1 MSGWQKIRPSREY
14 NKIRESVMKTKS
26 GKNFKITT
34 IIYLLYFGLY
44 LLIGIS
50 MLIKQPFGSPPDE
63 YNRYLIPQYIAENG
77 SLPNGFEEEIR
88 IHGYGFSYGFQPILP
103 YMLQGFCMRLTGHFT
118 ASGTAL
124 LYSARAVNLALGMVT
139 AWIVLLL
146 ARQWFSDRRFG
157 WLFAF
162 LTTFLPQSI
171 FVHTYVNTDSCCMLS
186 IAVMLLGLT
195 LGFKEGF
202 STRCC
207 VVLSVGI
214 ILCALSYYNAYGYIL
229 SCIFLFAAFF
239 AGYGRNMA
247 ANKPHITFDIKS
259 FLKKGCFISA
269 LVLAGISWW
278 FIRSAILYDGDFLG
292 LRTRNEYAAL
302 YAVPE
307 LHPDTRVTWQSQGYS
322 IMDMLTGSDFCNLT
336 LLSFISMFGAM
347 AIPTSIWVY
356 RFYKVLFAMGLLCCI
371 FIPLSKTA
379 LSPPI
384 LPKRRGL
391 RIFYH
396 ANMVFCM
403 AMPLILSIVYSY
415 STDYQPQGRYVL
427 PALVPLC
434 FYIVYGLQKACGLV
448 SCLGQR
454 HPAQKKAS
462 RSKIMPPRSVPYSA
476 FCTVFCVLLCLFI
489 VGMLLWTIY
498 GYAFPYYEANPI
510 AP

>member
-1 MSGWQKIRPSREY
+1 
-14 NKIRESVMKTKS
+14 MKTKS
-26 GKNFKITT
+26 GRNLKISVV
-34 IIYLLYFGLY
+34 IYVLYFGLY

-63 YNRYLIPQYIAENG
+63 YNRYLIPQYIAEHG
-77 SLPNGFEEEIR
+77 SLPNGFEDEIR

-103 YMLQGFCMRLTGHFT
+103 YILQGLCMRLTGLFT
-118 ASGTAL
+118 DSGTAL
-124 LYSARAVNLALGMVT
+124 LYSARAVNLVLGLIM

-146 ARQWFSDRRFG
+146 AGQWFSDRRFG

-171 FVHTYVNTDSCCMLS
+171 FIHTYVNTDSCCMLS

-195 LGFKEGF
+195 LGFKDRF
-202 STRCC
+202 STRSS
-207 VVLSVGI
+207 VILSAGI

-239 AGYGRNMA
+239 AGYDQNTA
-247 ANKPHITFDIKS
+247 AAKPRITFDTKS

-269 LVLAGISWW
+269 LVLIGISWW
-278 FIRSAILYDGDFLG
+278 FIRSSILYDGDFLG

-322 IMDMLTGSDFCNLT
+322 IIDMLTGSDFCNLT

-356 RFYKVLFAMGLLCCI
+356 RFYKALFAIGLLCCVL
-371 FIPLSKTA
+371 IPLSKTA
-379 LSPPI
+379 LKPPI
-384 LPKRRGL
+384 LPKRRYL

-427 PALVPLC
+427 PSLIPFC
-434 FYIVYGLQKACGLV
+434 FYLVYGLQKACGLAYYLCKRF
-448 SCLGQR
+448 S
-454 HPAQKKAS
+454 AQKKAS
-462 RSKIMPPRSVPYSA
+462 HQRIIPLRSVPYSV
-476 FCTVFCVLLCLFI
+476 CRTVFCVLLCLFI

>member
-1 MSGWQKIRPSREY
+1 
-14 NKIRESVMKTKS
+14 MKTESCRK
-26 GKNFKITT
+26 KKITG
-34 IIYLLYFGLY
+34 ILYLLYFGLY
-44 LLIGIS
+44 LAVGIS
-50 MLIKQPFGSPPDE
+50 MLVKQPFGSPPDE
-63 YNRYLIPQYIAENG
+63 YNRYLIPQYIAEHG
-77 SLPNGFEEEIR
+77 SLPSGFEEEIR
-88 IHGYGFSYGFQPILP
+88 IYGYGFSYGFQPILP
-103 YMLQGFCMRLTGHFT
+103 YMLQGFCMRLTGLFT
-118 ASGTAL
+118 DAGTAL
-124 LYSARAVNLALGMVT
+124 LYSARAVDLILGLVM

-146 ARQWFSDRRFG
+146 SRQWFSDRRFG

-162 LTTFLPQSI
+162 LTTFLPQSL

-195 LGFKEGF
+195 YGFRDRF
-202 STRCC
+202 SPRSC
-207 VVLSVGI
+207 VILSAGI

-229 SCIFLFAAFF
+229 SCIFLFTAFF
-239 AGYGRNMA
+239 AGCGQNTSDRPCIA
-247 ANKPHITFDIKS
+247 FDTRS
-259 FLKKGCFISA
+259 FFRKGCFISA
-269 LVLAGISWW
+269 LVLLGISWW

-302 YAVPE
+302 YALPQ

-322 IMDMLTGSDFCNLT
+322 LMDMLTGSDFCNLT

-356 RFYKVLFAMGLLCCI
+356 RFYKALFALGLMCCV
-371 FIPLSKTA
+371 FIPRSKTGIN
-379 LSPPI
+379 PPI

-427 PALVPLC
+427 PALIPFC
-434 FYIVYGLQKACGLV
+434 FYLVYGLQKAWGLACCV
-448 SCLGQR
+448 YERRITRTARKETPDARPS
-454 HPAQKKAS
+454 AAKKAA
-462 RSKIMPPRSVPYSA
+462 RPQMPPDAA
-476 FCTVFCVLLCLFI
+476 FSTECFSSILCTVFCVLLCLFI

-498 GYAFPYYEANPI
+498 GYAFPYYDANPI

>member
-1 MSGWQKIRPSREY
+1 M
-14 NKIRESVMKTKS
+14 NTKS
-26 GKNFKITT
+26 VGIRKITY
-34 IIYLLYFGLY
+34 IIYVLYFGLY
-44 LLIGIS
+44 LLISVS

-77 SLPNGFEEEIR
+77 TLPNGFEEEIR

-103 YMLQGFCMRLTGHFT
+103 YMLQGYCMRLTGLFT
-118 ASGTAL
+118 DSGTAL
-124 LYSARAVNLALGMVT
+124 LYSARAVNLVLGLIM

-146 ARQWFSDRRFG
+146 AGQWFSDRRFG

-195 LGFKEGF
+195 LGFKDSF
-202 STRCC
+202 SIRSSLI
-207 VVLSVGI
+207 LSVGI

-239 AGYGRNMA
+239 AGYHQNTTA
-247 ANKPHITFDIKS
+247 DKPHITFDAKS

-269 LVLAGISWW
+269 LVLIGISWW

-292 LRTRNEYAAL
+292 LRSRNECAAL
-302 YAVPE
+302 YALPE

-322 IMDMLTGSDFCNLT
+322 LMDMLTGSDFCNLT
-336 LLSFISMFGAM
+336 LLSFIGIFGAM

-356 RFYKVLFAMGLLCCI
+356 RFYKVLFAAGLLCCV
-371 FIPLSKTA
+371 FIPWSKTDLA
-379 LSPPI
+379 PSI

-396 ANMVFCM
+396 VNMVFCM
-403 AMPLILSIVYSY
+403 VMPLILSIVYSY

-427 PALVPLC
+427 PALIPLC
-434 FYIVYGLQKACGLV
+434 FYIVYGLQKVCGLILNL
-448 SCLGQR
+448 SRRGTAPQ
-454 HPAQKKAS
+454 KAS
-462 RSKIMPPRSVPYSA
+462 NIKIIPLHSAPSSA
-476 FCTVFCVLLCLFI
+476 FCTVFCALFCLLI
-489 VGMLLWTIY
+489 AVMLLWTIY

>member
-1 MSGWQKIRPSREY
+1 
-14 NKIRESVMKTKS
+14 MKTKFAN
-26 GKNFKITT
+26 NFKISNVVY
-34 IIYLLYFGLY
+34 IIYFGLY

-88 IHGYGFSYGFQPILP
+88 IYGYGFSYGFQPILP
-103 YMLQGFCMRLTGHFT
+103 YILQGLCMRFTGLFT
-118 ASGTAL
+118 DSGTAL
-124 LYSARAVNLALGMVT
+124 LYSARAVDLVLGLIM

-146 ARQWFSDRRFG
+146 SRQWFSDRRFG

-195 LGFKEGF
+195 LGFKDSF
-202 STRCC
+202 SLRSC
-207 VVLSVGI
+207 VIISAGI

-229 SCIFLFAAFF
+229 SCIFLFTAFF
-239 AGYGRNMA
+239 VGYDHNMA
-247 ANKPHITFDIKS
+247 AKKPHITFDTKN

-269 LVLAGISWW
+269 LVLIGISWW

-322 IMDMLTGSDFCNLT
+322 LADMLIRSDFCNLT

-356 RFYKVLFAMGLLCCI
+356 RFYKALFAVGLLCCI

-379 LSPPI
+379 IDPTV
-384 LPKRRGL
+384 LPKRRNL

-427 PALVPLC
+427 PALVPFC
-434 FYIVYGLQKACGLV
+434 FYLVYGLQKACWLAYALIRRYHV
-448 SCLGQR
+448 
-454 HPAQKKAS
+454 HKKPE
-462 RSKIMPPRSVPYSA
+462 RPQMPLPTVPFSA
-476 FCTVFCVLLCLFI
+476 FCTVFCALFCLFI